1 VSSQREPLLPA
12 YAIWG
17 EDRAKIE
24 RTVARLIARVAEE
37 GGLPPERFRAA
48 ETGADAV
55 VAACEVLALG
65 GPRLVVVDGADDWKA
80 RDIPPLLEYLERPNP
95 GTCLALVS
103 SGPVAQKVGDAI
115 GRVGRILQSG
125 PDPKAKRGERAKWFL
140 EHAKAEVGRVG
151 GRIEAAAARRL
162 VERVMVDRTDARKLG
177 ITAMEISREAEKL
190 AAYAGDE
197 PITGAM
203 VELLVPRHPDARSY
217 ELADAIAAGDPR
229 RAFNLLQDL
238 ATGDEPAPPIVI
250 AAALARHFRVVAE
263 AQALGPGAT
272 PDELTQATGV
282 QGYPARKAVEQA
294 QALPPGPAGAAV
306 DRLAALELDLRVSAM
321 AQLGRTRDDGA
332 RLVLELATR
341 DLLALARGKAPARVT
356 VNTPENGPSIGL
368 SRSPVGG

>member
-1 VSSQREPLLPA
+1 LPA

-24 RTVARLIARVAEE
+24 RTVARLIARVVEE

-48 ETGADAV
+48 EIGSDVV

-65 GPRLVVVDGADDWKA
+65 GPRLVLVDGADDWKA
-80 RDIPPLLEYLERPNP
+80 RDVPPLLDYLGSPNP
-95 GTCLALVS
+95 GTCLALIS
-103 SGPVAQKVGDAI
+103 SGPLAQKLGEAI
-115 GRVGRILQSG
+115 SRVGRVLQNG

-140 EHAKAEVGRVG
+140 EHAKAEVGRAG

-162 VERVMVDRTDARKLG
+162 VERVMVDRPDARKLG

-190 AAYAGDE
+190 VAYAGDE

-203 VELLVPRHPDARSY
+203 VEMLVPRHPDARSY
-217 ELADAIAAGDPR
+217 ELADAIAAGEPR
-229 RAFNLLQDL
+229 RAYNLLQDL

-250 AAALARHFRVVAE
+250 SAALARHFRVVAE
-263 AQALGPGAT
+263 AQAMGPGAT
-272 PDELTQATGV
+272 ADDLTQATGV
-282 QGYPARKAVEQA
+282 TGYPARKAVEQA
-294 QALPPGPAGAAV
+294 QGLPPGAAGAAV

-341 DLLALARGKAPARVT
+341 DLLALARGTAPARVA
-356 VNTPENGPSIGL
+356 V
-368 SRSPVGG
+368 